1 MISIKDAVDQ
11 LASHDQTAREALAA
25 YRQAIEQT
33 QHHVFPLFPR
43 VAQDQL
49 PAVRQILQNVTSAPQ
64 ALPGSAV
71 RWTEVVAS
79 FAAGAQAAQAR
90 DLAML
95 RELLGLLA
103 QAADDSSG
111 LSQTST
117 VGFEHLGRN
126 LEQLSTAPDL
136 ETLREGL
143 TQHMGR
149 LREFVA
155 QILADQERATSRL
168 VTEVAQFEGRVAEL
182 ETLASTDPLTGI
194 ANRRSFEAALAKAI
208 SSGQKLS
215 LLLYDLDEFKGINDR
230 LGHEAGDQ
238 VLSHFAH
245 VLRDEIRAND
255 IAARIGGDEF
265 VALLYCPLEGALR
278 RSKQILGRLERRHE
292 VTCNGRSLLVP
303 IRVSV
308 GVVEHLDGENAAS
321 LLRRADEAMYAVKGQ
336 RAVSRR

>member
-11 LASHDQTAREALAA
+11 LASRDQTAREALAA
-25 YRQAIEQT
+25 YRHAIEQT

-43 VAQDQL
+43 LAQEQVPAIRQL
-49 PAVRQILQNVTSAPQ
+49 LHDVSTAPLT
-64 ALPGSAV
+64 LPGSAV

-79 FAAGAQAAQAR
+79 FAAGAQAVQAR
-90 DLAML
+90 DLGML

-103 QAADDSSG
+103 QAADDSNG
-111 LSQTST
+111 ISQSSAD
-117 VGFEHLGRN
+117 GFEHLGKN

-143 TQHMGR
+143 TEHMGR

-155 QILADQERATSRL
+155 QVVADHERATTRL

-208 SSGQKLS
+208 ASGQKLS
-215 LLLYDLDEFKGINDR
+215 LLLYDLDEFKSINDR

-238 VLSHFAH
+238 VLAHFARL
-245 VLRDEIRAND
+245 LRDEIRAND
-255 IAARIGGDEF
+255 IAARLGGDEF

-292 VTCNGRSLLVP
+292 VTCHGRSLLVP

-308 GVVEHLDGENAAS
+308 GVVEHLAGESPAS
-321 LLRRADEAMYAVKGQ
+321 LLRRADEAMYVVKGQ
-336 RAVSRR
+336 RSTPRR

>member
-1 MISIKDAVDQ
+1 MISIKEAVDH
-11 LASHDQTAREALAA
+11 LANRDQTAREAVTA

-33 QHHVFPLFPR
+33 QQHVFPLFPR
-43 VAQDQL
+43 VAKEQL
-49 PAVRQILQNVTSAPQ
+49 PVVRQILQEVATSPQ
-64 ALPGSAV
+64 ALPGSAS
-71 RWTEVVAS
+71 RWGETVAA
-79 FAAGAQAAQAR
+79 FAAGAQAVQAR

-103 QAADDSSG
+103 QAAEDANG
-111 LSQTST
+111 VSQNSAA
-117 VGFEHLGRN
+117 GFDHLGRN

-143 TQHMGR
+143 TQHMGH

-155 QILADQERATSRL
+155 QVVAEQERTTSRL
-168 VTEVAQFEGRVAEL
+168 ASEVAQFEGRVAEL

-194 ANRRSFEAALAKAI
+194 ANRRSFEAALGKAI
-208 SSGQKLS
+208 TSGQKLS
-215 LLLYDLDEFKGINDR
+215 LLLYDLDEFKSINDR

-238 VLSHFAH
+238 VLAHFAH
-245 VLRDEIRAND
+245 ILREEIRAD
-255 IAARIGGDEF
+255 DVAARIGGDEF

-278 RSKQILGRLERRHE
+278 RSKQILGRLEQRHQ
-292 VTCNGRSLLVP
+292 VTCNGRSLFVP

-308 GVVEHLDGENAAS
+308 GVVEYGHGESAAA

-336 RAVSRR
+336 RAGSRK

>member
-11 LASHDQTAREALAA
+11 LANREQTAREALTA

-43 VAQDQL
+43 AAQAQQ
-49 PAVRQILQNVTSAPQ
+49 PVVRKILQDVAATPQ
-64 ALPGSAV
+64 AVAGSAG
-71 RWTEVVAS
+71 RWAEAVAT
-79 FAAGAQAAQAR
+79 FAACAQAAQAR

-95 RELLGLLA
+95 RELLSLLA

-111 LSQTST
+111 LSQNSAA
-117 VGFEHLGRN
+117 GFEHLGKN

-136 ETLREGL
+136 ETLRDGL

-149 LREFVA
+149 LRQFVA
-155 QILADQERATSRL
+155 QVLADQERATSRL

-182 ETLASTDPLTGI
+182 ETLASTDSLTGI
-194 ANRRSFEAALAKAI
+194 ANRRSFEASLAMAI
-208 SSGQKLS
+208 ASGQKLS
-215 LLLYDLDEFKGINDR
+215 LLLYDLDEFKSINDR

-238 VLSHFAH
+238 VLTHFAH
-245 VLRDEIRAND
+245 VLRDEIRAD
-255 IAARIGGDEF
+255 DVAARIGGDEF

-292 VTCNGRSLLVP
+292 VTCNGRSLFVP

-308 GVVEHLDGENAAS
+308 GVVEHLAGESAAS
-321 LLRRADEAMYAVKGQ
+321 LLRRADEAMYAVKGH
-336 RAVSRR
+336 RAAALR